1 MQGLFGKE
9 FRSAMSSRSRSLRWL
24 KEHSSDPYVK
34 LARQGGFRSRAAFKL
49 IEINAREQI
58 LKPGMTVIDLGAAP
72 GGWSQV
78 AAAAIGPQGRL
89 IAVDVLPMIPL
100 KQVIFIQGDVC
111 EEAVVRSLLDILNN
125 KMADLVLSDMAPNI
139 SGTKVRDQAQ
149 IMHLA
154 ERVVECAIQVLRP
167 GGSLLV
173 KLFQGE
179 GIDAYLKQLSRLFL
193 KVYTRK
199 PRASR
204 GRSAEIYVIA
214 HSYGV

>member
-1 MQGLFGKE
+1 
-9 FRSAMSSRSRSLRWL
+9 
-24 KEHSSDPYVK
+24 
-34 LARQGGFRSRAAFKL
+34 
-49 IEINAREQI
+49 
-58 LKPGMTVIDLGAAP
+58 
-72 GGWSQV
+72 
-78 AAAAIGPQGRL
+78 
-89 IAVDVLPMIPL
+89 
-100 KQVIFIQGDVC
+100 
-111 EEAVVRSLLDILNN
+111 LLDILNN

-149 IMHLA
+149 IMRLA

-173 KLFQGE
+173 KVFQGE
-179 GIDAYLKQLSRLFL
+179 GIDAYLEQLSGLFQ

-204 GRSAEIYVIA
+204 GHSAEIYVIA

>member
-1 MQGLFGKE
+1 MHGPFGV
-9 FRSAMSSRSRSLRWL
+9 SIQSMSSRSHGSRWL

-34 LARQGGFRSRAAFKL
+34 LARQGGFRSRAVFKL

-78 AAAAIGPQGRL
+78 AAAAVGPHGRV

-100 KQVIFIQGDVC
+100 KQVIFIKGDVC

-125 KMADLVLSDMAPNI
+125 KMADLVLSDMVPNI

-149 IMHLA
+149 IMRLA

-173 KLFQGE
+173 KVFQGE
-179 GIDAYLKQLSRLFL
+179 GIETYLKQLSGLFQ
-193 KVYTRK
+193 KVYTCK
-199 PRASR
+199 PGASR